1 MVEYEGNLIPFMF
14 QLLFNINLKLY
25 NMEQQIDYTIEYLE
39 KQLKATEHFKDI
51 PINTKTLGRFLCG
64 ENWKLIRYPFSAEF
78 LTNVAF
84 NGPESMH
91 AILLVQLVS
100 FDDKELFI

>member
-1 MVEYEGNLIPFMF
+1 M
-14 QLLFNINLKLY
+14 KK
-25 NMEQQIDYTIEYLE
+25 QIDYTIEYLE
-39 KQLKATEHFKDI
+39 KQLKETEHFKDI

-64 ENWKLIRYPFSAEF
+64 MNHNLIRYPFSAEF

-91 AILLVQLVS
+91 AILLAQLIS
-100 FDDKELFI
+100 LDEGE